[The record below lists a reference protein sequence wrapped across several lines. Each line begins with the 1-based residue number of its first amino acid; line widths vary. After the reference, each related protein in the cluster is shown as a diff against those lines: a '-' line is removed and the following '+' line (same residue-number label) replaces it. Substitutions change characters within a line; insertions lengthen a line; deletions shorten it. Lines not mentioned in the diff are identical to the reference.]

1 MATQPRKI
9 FVNLPVKNLDRSMT
23 FFKAL
28 GFGFNAQFTDETSAS
43 MVISDTIYATL
54 VTHDK
59 FKEFSSK
66 PIADATKTTEVV
78 TCLSAKSREEV
89 NKMADAALNAGG
101 QKLLEPQDYGFMY
114 LRNFQDPDGH
124 VWEIMW
130 MDPANAK
137 QPETSKGE
145 V

>member
-78 TCLSAKSREEV
+78 TCLSAESREEV
-89 NKMADAALNAGG
+89 NKMADAALKAGA

-114 LRNFQDPDGH
+114 LRSFQDLDGH
-124 VWEIMW
+124 IWESMW
-130 MDPANAK
+130 MDPANVK
-137 QPETSKGE
+137 QPDTSKGE
-145 V
+145 M

>member
-1 MATQPRKI
+1 
-9 FVNLPVKNLDRSMT
+9 
-23 FFKAL
+23 
-28 GFGFNAQFTDETSAS
+28 

-54 VTHDK
+54 VTHGK

-66 PIADATKTTEVV
+66 PIADAAKITEVV
-78 TCLSAKSREEV
+78 TCLSAESREEV
-89 NKMADAALNAGG
+89 NKMADAALKAGG

-124 VWEIMW
+124 IWEIMW